1 MFKLDL
7 IVDLMN
13 KIPAPISVAK
23 EGTMA
28 GTKLAVSVLQDHN
41 LGWSMNLD
49 LSLDGF
55 EILL

>member
-23 EGTMA
+23 EDIMA
-28 GTKLAVSVLQDHN
+28 GTKLAVSVLQDIT
-41 LGWSMNLD
+41 S
-49 LSLDGF
+49 DGP
-55 EILL
+55 

>member
-23 EGTMA
+23 EA
-28 GTKLAVSVLQDHN
+28 RTKLAVSVLQDHN
-41 LGWSMNLD
+41 LGRSMNLD
-49 LSLDGF
+49 LPLDEF

>member
-13 KIPAPISVAK
+13 KIPASISVAK
-23 EGTMA
+23 EGITT
-28 GTKLAVSVLQDHN
+28 GTKLALSVLQDHN
-41 LGWSMNLD
+41 FWRFMNLD
-49 LSLDGF
+49 LPLDEF

>member
-13 KIPAPISVAK
+13 KIPAPVSVAK
-23 EGTMA
+23 EDIMA
-28 GTKLAVSVLQDHN
+28 GTKLAASVLQDHS
-41 LGWSMNLD
+41 LGRSMILD
-49 LSLDGF
+49 LPLDAF

>member
-23 EGTMA
+23 EDIMA

-41 LGWSMNLD
+41 LEAVHESRPPVG
-49 LSLDGF
+49 
-55 EILL
+55 

>member
-23 EGTMA
+23 EDIMA
-28 GTKLAVSVLQDHN
+28 GTKLAVSILQDHN
-41 LGWSMNLD
+41 LGRSVNLD
-49 LSLDGF
+49 LPVG
-55 EILL
+55 

>member
-23 EGTMA
+23 EDIMA
-28 GTKLAVSVLQDHN
+28 RTKLAVSVLQDHN
-41 LGWSMNLD
+41 LGRSMNLD
-49 LSLDGF
+49 LPLDEF